1 MNYEKLKQ
9 LYFPHDFFADKDEK
23 IEKMFFYYRKNI
35 DKFQNDFIKS
45 NFFLASFGLFWLVV
59 QYLHYNSLSL
69 DDLSM
74 LADNFRVDEEFLR
87 SVISDFGL
95 FEIDKTGLI
104 ISKRVLKNLDGIFE
118 KSNKNKSAAE
128 TRWLLSAF
136 NKAYAEFFGEKPL
149 LQPEEIET
157 LKKYNTQIPDFR
169 EKLRDILYTLKELKF
184 DTDINFKPC
193 ANWLL
198 KDNHLARLVNGE
210 FGKLKHKPT
219 EKEIKEEQ
227 QKRADEE
234 RKKNEPSELQLQM
247 ETISGKAEALDFI
260 EKRLAGK
267 KLVFQRNKLI
277 GIVQYRKLM
286 EKFDITKQHKV
297 TDKFCCFRVFMLII
311 K

>member
-227 QKRADEE
+227 RKQEE
-234 RKKNEPSELQLQM
+234 EKSEAEMPTELDLKIQFC
-247 ETISGKAEALDFI
+247 ETKQEALEIIADYYSDKKLPI
-260 EKRLAGK
+260 AGK
-267 KLVFQRNKLI
+267 KLVVPPIFKT
-277 GIVQYRKLM
+277 GLM
-286 EKFDITKQHKV
+286 KKFDILDCEVLKLCK
-297 TDKFCCFRVFMLII
+297 KEP
-311 K
+311 

>member
-1 MNYEKLKQ
+1 MKDDKIIQPFFSHDYAPLEDKNLLKLDIAMGNEGYG
-9 LYFPHDFFADKDEK
+9 LYWK
-23 IEKMFFYYRKNI
+23 IVEFMH
-35 DKFQNDFIKS
+35 QNEFSIE
-45 NFFLASFGLFWLVV
+45 
-59 QYLHYNSLSL
+59 
-69 DDLSM
+69 
-74 LADNFRVDEEFLR
+74 DEEILAYKFR
-87 SVISDFGL
+87 ADVSKIHSIMNDFGL
-95 FEIDKTGLI
+95 FHIEDDCYVSDRILRNLNFVE
-104 ISKRVLKNLDGIFE
+104 KRNEE
-118 KSNKNKSAAE
+118 KSMAAQV
-128 TRWLLSAF
+128 RWLLSAF
-136 NKAYAEFFGEKPL
+136 NKAYVEFFGEKPV

-286 EKFDITKQHKV
+286 EKFDITDKEVYEKCQH
-297 TDKFCCFRVFMLII
+297 
-311 K
+311 